1 MDLNTGDE
9 IIGLLDEMKR
19 SLGITIITATH
30 DMKMLSASDVV
41 VTIRGGEIDNV
52 ATKDELN
59 ITIGSIDGETVM
71 KE

>member
-1 MDLNTGDE
+1 LDLNTGDE